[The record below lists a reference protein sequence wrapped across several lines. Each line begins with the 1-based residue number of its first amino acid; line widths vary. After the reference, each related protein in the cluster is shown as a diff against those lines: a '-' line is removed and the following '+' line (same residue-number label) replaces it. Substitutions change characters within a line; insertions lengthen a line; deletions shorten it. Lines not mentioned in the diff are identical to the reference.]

1 MKFSQLAYYVEQIEE
16 TSSRLS
22 ITHLLA
28 EFFKKLNKEEIEKTV
43 YLLQGRLAPLYNAIE
58 FGMAEK
64 MIGRSVAA
72 ALHIDKKTF
81 EQQFKKIGDLGRT
94 TEFFKKQIRTL
105 EQEDLSILEVYES
118 LYKLATAAK
127 VGSQD
132 VKVQILAKLIRQLN
146 PLSCRYLVR
155 IPIGVLR
162 LGFSDMTVLDALSW
176 MLKGDK
182 SLRPQIEKAYHV
194 RPDLGQIGFVLKKEG
209 ITGLKKMK
217 PNVFTPIIMMRAE
230 RLSSAKE
237 ILEKIGKC
245 AIESKYD
252 GFRLQIHYKKSEI
265 RNPKSETNPKFKN
278 QNFKQ
283 ETEVKLYSRNLEDVS
298 FMYPDVI
305 EGVKKEIKA
314 KEIIFEGEAIGFDP
328 HSGNFLP
335 FQETVQRK
343 RKYGIEEKAKEIP
356 LKLFAF
362 ELLYLDGE
370 NYLDIPFV
378 ERRKKL
384 LSVIKTTGDIFKDVL
399 LTAPEEITEDEKKL
413 ELLFDDAIS
422 KGLEGI
428 IAKKLS
434 GVYKPGAR
442 EWNWIKFKR
451 SYSSKIDDTIDCLVM
466 GYDYGKGKR
475 TGFGIGAF
483 LVGVYDK
490 KQDKFLTV
498 AKIGTGLSDEEWKE
512 LKVKSQKLKIKSKPA
527 LYEVD
532 KMMECDVW
540 VTPSIVVEIKADEIT
555 KSPVHT
561 AGRKLK
567 ASKSGK
573 AFEVDIPGFAL
584 RFPRLERFR
593 EDKRPEDVT
602 SLKELEQLFSKQGK

>member
-1 MKFSQLAYYVEQIEE
+1 MKFSQLAYYVEQIEN
-16 TSSRLS
+16 TASRLS
-22 ITHLLA
+22 ITNLLA
-28 EFFKKLNKEEIEKTV
+28 ELFKKLNKDEIEKTI
-43 YLLQGRLAPLYNAIE
+43 YLLQGRLAPLYDSIE

-64 MIGRSVAA
+64 MIGRAVVI
-72 ALHIDKKTF
+72 ALQIDKKTF
-81 EQQFKKIGDLGRT
+81 ERELKKIGDVGKV
-94 TEFFKKQIRTL
+94 TEYFKKQFNSL
-105 EQEDLSILEVYES
+105 EKKDLTILEVYDN
-118 LYKLATAAK
+118 LYKLAVAAK
-127 VGSQD
+127 EGSQD
-132 VKVQILAKLIRQLN
+132 VKVQILAKLISQLDS
-146 PLSCRYLVR
+146 LSCRYLVR

-162 LGFSDMTVLDALSW
+162 LGFSDMTVLDAFSW
-176 MLKGDK
+176 MLKSNK
-182 SLRPQIEKAYHV
+182 SLRPHIEKAYHV
-194 RPDLGQIGFVLKKEG
+194 RPDLGFIGKVIKEEG
-209 ITGLKKMK
+209 IEGLKYIK
-217 PNVFTPIIMMRAE
+217 PKLFTPILMMRAE
-230 RLSSAKE
+230 RLSSGKE
-237 ILEKIGKC
+237 IIEKIGKC
-245 AIESKYD
+245 AVESKYD
-252 GFRLQIHYKKSEI
+252 GFRLQIHYSTRGRSPSGRKNSEV
-265 RNPKSETNPKFKN
+265 R
-278 QNFKQ
+278 
-283 ETEVKLYSRNLEDVS
+283 LYSRNLEDVS

-314 KEIIFEGEAIGFDP
+314 DEVIFEGEAIGFDP

-335 FQETVQRK
+335 FQETSQRK

-362 ELLYLDGE
+362 ELLYTDGK
-370 NYLDIPFV
+370 NYLEIPFS

-384 LSVIKTTGDIFKDVL
+384 LLLIKTTGNIFKDVL
-399 LTAPEEITEDEKKL
+399 LTAPEEITDDEKRL

-428 IAKKLS
+428 IAKKLN

-483 LVGVYDK
+483 LVGIYDS

-498 AKIGTGLSDEEWKE
+498 AKIGTGLSDEEWK
-512 LKVKSQKLKIKSKPA
+512 KLKIQGSKFKINAKPSQ
-527 LYEVD
+527 YIVD
-532 KMMECDVW
+532 KMMECDQW
-540 VTPSIVVEIKADEIT
+540 ISPSIVMEIKADEIT

-567 ASKSGK
+567 PSKSGK
-573 AFEVDIPGFAL
+573 AFDIDVPGFAL
-584 RFPRLERFR
+584 RFPRLQRFR

-602 SLKELEQLFSKQGK
+602 SLKELEKMFAKQSK